1 MPRDRVLEKVPTR
14 PKTNKLF
21 SLTHLLVHHAMAFIS
36 PDILRVILLGV
47 LISLHTSWRHLLNT
61 LVPQPYLDE
70 VFHIPQAQAFW
81 EGRWNEWNAKITTPP
96 GVYLFS
102 YVFNCVMG
110 WLSESQQMGVAE
122 LRFSNSMLLYILL
135 VGLYVWT
142 AVTKRAVHHE
152 AILQREFAIV
162 VFPLMFFF
170 SGLYYTDLFSV
181 VTVLITYVSWAAS
194 SQARGGSKV
203 VHQTFYLLSGLVSL
217 SARQT
222 NVFWVA
228 VYLGGLQVV
237 KSVKREA
244 GLTGI
249 HDPPISEAFFE
260 GQTLEILCDC
270 TDWSRLFDIIH
281 LNCSTSSQHLAQSCG
296 RSLAIAGPPCFIYSL
311 RPVEWR
317 SGAWYESHVLV

>member
-1 MPRDRVLEKVPTR
+1 M
-14 PKTNKLF
+14 
-21 SLTHLLVHHAMAFIS
+21 SFIS

-47 LISLHTSWRHLLNT
+47 LISVHISWRHLLNT

-81 EGRWNEWNAKITTPP
+81 DGRWNEWNAKITTPP

-102 YVFNCVMG
+102 YAFNYVAG
-110 WLSESQQMGVAE
+110 WFSESQQMGVAE
-122 LRFSNSMLLYILL
+122 LRFSNSMLLSILL
-135 VGLYVWT
+135 VSLYVWT

-170 SGLYYTDLFSV
+170 SALYYTDLFSV
-181 VTVLITYVSWAAS
+181 VTVVTTYVCWAAG
-194 SQARGGSKV
+194 SQARGGNKV
-203 VHQTFYLLSGLVSL
+203 VYQILYLLTGLLSL
-217 SARQT
+217 GARQT

-260 GQTLEILCDC
+260 GQALEILCDC
-270 TDWSRLFDIIH
+270 
-281 LNCSTSSQHLAQSCG
+281 
-296 RSLAIAGPPCFIYSL
+296 IY
-311 RPVEWR
+311 
-317 SGAWYESHVLV
+317 